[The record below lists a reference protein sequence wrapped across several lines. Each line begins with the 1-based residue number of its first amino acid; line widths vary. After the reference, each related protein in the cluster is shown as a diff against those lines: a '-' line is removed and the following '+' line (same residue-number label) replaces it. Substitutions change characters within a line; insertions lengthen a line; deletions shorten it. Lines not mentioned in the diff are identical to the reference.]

1 MLRKILTLLLSIS
14 ILTTATGVFAHSER
28 NATSE
33 NLNNSGSLID
43 DLNANLKKQEEL
55 RNKIA
60 NAQAQQK
67 SLANE
72 ISYLNNQIK
81 LTQLE
86 IEETETRLVQLS
98 GDIED
103 VTGKLTQTRQD
114 LDYSQT
120 VADSRLRAIYKQGF
134 VGTVDSFLGSDSFND
149 YLIRQKYTE
158 VVREQDLELL
168 DTLEALKEEYS
179 DQKITLEDK
188 QAKEEA
194 LKRTLEQKRADLAA
208 QEGSKQYI
216 LGVTKNNEK
225 EYQRLL
231 AQVQSEI
238 VAIARALG
246 GGGVRLGPVKRGEV
260 IAFQGNTGCSTGS
273 HLHFG
278 LNIGS
283 GYNPVNPKPYLD
295 SGALKWPLANP
306 TVTQWFGANYW
317 WYMEN
322 FNMPG
327 HNAIDMVE
335 YHGAPILAA
344 ESGMAFLSTDSEPC
358 WAFTG
363 TLGKGIVIDHSPPY
377 GTHSGWQ
384 TIYWHIQ

>member
-1 MLRKILTLLLSIS
+1 MLRKILTLILSIS
-14 ILTTATGVFAHSER
+14 VLTTATGVFAHSGR
-28 NATSE
+28 DATSE

-60 NAQAQQK
+60 NAQAKQE
-67 SLANE
+67 SLAGE
-72 ISYLNNQIK
+72 IAYLDNQIK

-86 IEETETRLVQLS
+86 IEETETRLIQLS
-98 GDIED
+98 GDIGE
-103 VTGKLTQTRQD
+103 VSQKLIQTRQD

-120 VADSRLRAIYKQGF
+120 VADSRVRVIYKQGF
-134 VGTVDSFLGSDSFND
+134 VGTVDAFLGSDSFND

-179 DQKITLEDK
+179 DQKNTLENK
-188 QAKEEA
+188 KAKEET
-194 LKRTLEQKRADLAA
+194 LKADLERKRADLAA

-216 LGVTKNNEK
+216 LGVTKNSEQ

-238 VAIARALG
+238 EAIARALG
-246 GGGVRLGPVKRGEV
+246 GGGVRLGPVNRGDV

-278 LNIGS
+278 LYIG
-283 GYNPVNPKPYLD
+283 GAVNPKSYLD
-295 SGALKWPLANP
+295 SGALRWPMNNP
-306 TVTQWFGANYW
+306 TVTQWYGQNYW
-317 WYMEN
+317 WYMKY
-322 FNMPG
+322 FGMPG
-327 HNAIDMVE
+327 HNGIDMVE
-335 YHGAPILAA
+335 YHGAPIYAAKSGVAYLA
-344 ESGMAFLSTDSEPC
+344 TDGSAC
-358 WAFTG
+358 SFTG
-363 TLGKGIVIDHSPPY
+363 TVGKGIVIHHSN
-377 GTHSGWQ
+377 GWR